1 MTLQTV
7 TEKVVIRMLNAAA
20 LIYGDLPIERH
31 GEPAEFRAVLDLAI
45 GIIRAR
51 AAHRAAA
58 EQHVKLKLVAG
69 GARPRK
75 QKGPAA
81 TAIAPDHGSIV
92 SPERKIA

>member
-1 MTLQTV
+1 MTPSI
-7 TEKVVIRMLNAAA
+7 TENVVIRMLNAAGM
-20 LIYGDLPIERH
+20 IYGDLPIERP
-31 GEPAEFRAVLDLAI
+31 GEPTEFRAVLDLAI
-45 GIIRAR
+45 GIVRAR

-58 EQHVKLKLVAG
+58 QQHVNLQLVAG

-81 TAIAPDHGSIV
+81 TAIAPDHGFTE